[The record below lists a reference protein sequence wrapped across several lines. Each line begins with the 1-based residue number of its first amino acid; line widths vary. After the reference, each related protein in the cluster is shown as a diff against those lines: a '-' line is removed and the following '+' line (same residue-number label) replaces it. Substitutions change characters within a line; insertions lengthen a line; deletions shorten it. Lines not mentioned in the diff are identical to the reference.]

1 MGHDLEA
8 PFQDGNP
15 TWASLYRA
23 REGDVSEF
31 RPVFTGDVYNNVS
44 LEAPTGEARSR
55 SVLVVQHPCSMR
67 IDGVNLANKLL
78 VAELSNRKPLEQE
91 AWLGNYGLMPLPDL
105 RPNETSGRRH
115 QAASFDN
122 LHVVRSAD
130 LRDRIACLSP
140 VGVNLLL
147 QRWVHFSSRVVVPTW
162 QLQET
167 IEGEYEEADLTEDWC
182 TERHGLDLAAAM
194 RECVDWLRDES
205 KGPTRQQR
213 LRQPQQR
220 SSVRAEM
227 RVEIR
232 RLRDQESRASKS

>member
-8 PFQDGNP
+8 PFHDGNP
-15 TWASLYRA
+15 IWASLYRA
-23 REGDVSEF
+23 RGNDVSEF
-31 RPVFTGDVYNNVS
+31 RPVFTGDVYDNVS
-44 LEAPTGEARSR
+44 LEAPTGEIRSR

-67 IDGVNLANKLL
+67 VDGVNLANKLL
-78 VAELSNRKPLEQE
+78 VAELSNRKPLRQE
-91 AWLGNYGLMPLPDL
+91 AWLGNYSLMPLPDL
-105 RPNETSGRRH
+105 RPNIDSGKRH
-115 QAASFDN
+115 QAASFDK
-122 LHVVRSAD
+122 LHVVSSAA
-130 LRDRIACLSP
+130 LTTRVACLSP

-182 TERHGLDLAAAM
+182 AERDGLDLASAV
-194 RECVDWLRDES
+194 RECLDWLRDES
-205 KGPTRQQR
+205 VRPTRQQR

-227 RVEIR
+227 RTEIR
-232 RLRDQESRASKS
+232 RLRAEAVIP